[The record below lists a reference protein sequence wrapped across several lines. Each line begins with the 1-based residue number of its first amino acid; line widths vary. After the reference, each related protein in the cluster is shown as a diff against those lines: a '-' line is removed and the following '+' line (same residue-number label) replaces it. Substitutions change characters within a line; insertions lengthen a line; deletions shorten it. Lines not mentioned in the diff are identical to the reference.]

1 MVFPQKGR
9 ENRYSRRKERERDMF
24 TGKHRHTVDAK
35 GRLFIPVRLREELGE
50 TFMVTRGLQKC
61 LRLYS
66 MAEWEKFASKIAAL
80 PETRAKDVRHYFFAN
95 AFDTTLDSQGR
106 VTLPAE
112 CRTFAGLDKN
122 VVLVGDDTR
131 LEIWDEALWDEL
143 DAANSD
149 NILPV
154 LEELGF

>member
-1 MVFPQKGR
+1 
-9 ENRYSRRKERERDMF
+9 MF
-24 TGKHRHTVDAK
+24 TGTYRHAVDAK

-50 TFMVTRGLQKC
+50 TFMVTRGLQNC
-61 LRLYS
+61 LRLYP
-66 MAEWEKFASKIAAL
+66 MKEWEAFAAKIAAL

-95 AFDTTLDSQGR
+95 AFDTSVDGQGR
-106 VTLPAE
+106 VTLPAD
-112 CRTFAGLDKN
+112 CRKFASLEKN

-131 LEIWDEALWDEL
+131 LEIWDEERWDAL
-143 DAANSD
+143 DAENYG

>member
-1 MVFPQKGR
+1 M
-9 ENRYSRRKERERDMF
+9 ESRMF
-24 TGKHRHTVDAK
+24 TGTYRHAVDAK

-50 TFMVTRGLQKC
+50 TFMVTRGLQNC
-61 LRLYS
+61 LRLYP
-66 MAEWEKFASKIAAL
+66 MKEWEAFAAKIAAL

-95 AFDTTLDSQGR
+95 AFDTSLDGQGR
-106 VTLPAE
+106 VTLPAD
-112 CRTFAGLDKN
+112 CRKFASLEKN

-131 LEIWDEALWDEL
+131 LEIWDEERWDAL
-143 DAANSD
+143 DAENYG